1 VFQGP
6 ADIGK
11 VAINLYSSLPEREQT
26 FASKCLDYRDV
37 RVGNP
42 KQEKNRLGEI
52 FMRKTPVELLQSSF
66 TAIHIFSTGCFEGH
80 SQCDLGRIWTDDG
93 LLATLNSWEPLQWSK
108 GELEWR
114 GDWRLKKRFDSEGL
128 LLSDVDGLFCKQYI
142 HFSARGII
150 EAVDSTLHSFC
161 LSAGVFPAERWEYR
175 ILRILPALLKALKLT
190 GGGTPVAICLSIH
203 DSSFE
208 YMKVSYDPDALVRKK
223 ADVGGDRPGISI
235 LTLPPAILSNFDE
248 DLQTLMKPCFDAL
261 ARAGGLPA
269 SPRYAK

>member
-1 VFQGP
+1 MFQGP

-128 LLSDVDGLFCKQYI
+128 LLPQVPVEQKWDRLTFLEQTCAKAGMDPNCWKDENTDI
-142 HFSARGII
+142 FSFTAVVFNKKSRG
-150 EAVDSTLHSFC
+150 
-161 LSAGVFPAERWEYR
+161 
-175 ILRILPALLKALKLT
+175 
-190 GGGTPVAICLSIH
+190 
-203 DSSFE
+203 
-208 YMKVSYDPDALVRKK
+208 
-223 ADVGGDRPGISI
+223 
-235 LTLPPAILSNFDE
+235 
-248 DLQTLMKPCFDAL
+248 
-261 ARAGGLPA
+261 
-269 SPRYAK
+269 